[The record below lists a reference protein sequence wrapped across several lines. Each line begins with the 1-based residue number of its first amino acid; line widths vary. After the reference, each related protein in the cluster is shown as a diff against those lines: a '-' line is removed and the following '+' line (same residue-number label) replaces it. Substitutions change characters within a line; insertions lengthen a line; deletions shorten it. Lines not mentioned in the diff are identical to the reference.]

1 MESFVIN
8 NNGKEGTVKI
18 GEVKSNSYGNIKMVE
33 IIELIVEDV
42 MKVKNAL
49 AYIAFGHDEKEKEVK
64 QKFMK
69 LENDGPTLE
78 ITDPSFI
85 SFLQEA

>member
-8 NNGKEGTVKI
+8 NNGKEGIIKI
-18 GEVKSNSYGNIKMVE
+18 GEVKSNSYKNIKMVE
-33 IIELIVEDV
+33 IVELIVEDV
-42 MKVKNAL
+42 LKIKNGL
-49 AYIAFGHDEKEKEVK
+49 AYIAFNHGEKEMEVN
-64 QKFMK
+64 QKYMQ
-69 LENDGPTLE
+69 LENNGPTLE